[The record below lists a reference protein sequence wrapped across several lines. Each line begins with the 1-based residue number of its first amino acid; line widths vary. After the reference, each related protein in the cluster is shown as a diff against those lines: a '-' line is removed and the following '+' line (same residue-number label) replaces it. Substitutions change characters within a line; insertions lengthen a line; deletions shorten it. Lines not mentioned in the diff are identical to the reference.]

1 MEYPTSGNER
11 LWATLAYVLSFCFP
25 VAAPLLIFLVM
36 RGSRFVAF
44 HALQALFIQLGL
56 ALMVFVVPLIAG
68 LLGMLGPLALLNIP
82 LGIVA
87 WCIGV
92 GAVIF
97 KIIAAIN
104 ANAGRWYRIPYVS
117 PYAERFA

>member
-11 LWATLAYVLSFCFP
+11 LWATLAYALFCFP

-44 HALQALFIQLGL
+44 HALQALFVQLGL
-56 ALMVFVVPLIAG
+56 VLMGFVVPLIAG
-68 LLGMLGPLALLNIP
+68 MLGMLGPLALLNIP
-82 LGIVA
+82 LGIIA
-87 WCIGV
+87 WAICV

-104 ANAGRWYRIPYVS
+104 ANAGRWYRIPYVW